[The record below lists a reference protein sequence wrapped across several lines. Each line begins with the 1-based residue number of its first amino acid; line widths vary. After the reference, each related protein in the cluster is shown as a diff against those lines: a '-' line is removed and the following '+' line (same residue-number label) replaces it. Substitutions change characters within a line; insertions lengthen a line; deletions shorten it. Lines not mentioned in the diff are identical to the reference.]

1 MDWRDAVKNTGL
13 SELKVITAGEP
24 STELS
29 FFLNRSF
36 IKHMLQDVS
45 SEFELIIIDTSPVLI
60 SNINNVD
67 PVYLSTLCDMVIL
80 VVQDK
85 MTTKAMLVDAVD
97 SIRDGGGDVD
107 AIVYN
112 HQL

>member
-1 MDWRDAVKNTGL
+1 
-13 SELKVITAGEP
+13 
-24 STELS
+24 
-29 FFLNRSF
+29 
-36 IKHMLQDVS
+36 
-45 SEFELIIIDTSPVLI
+45 
-60 SNINNVD
+60 
-67 PVYLSTLCDMVIL
+67 VIL

-97 SIRDGGGDVD
+97 SIRDGGGDVN